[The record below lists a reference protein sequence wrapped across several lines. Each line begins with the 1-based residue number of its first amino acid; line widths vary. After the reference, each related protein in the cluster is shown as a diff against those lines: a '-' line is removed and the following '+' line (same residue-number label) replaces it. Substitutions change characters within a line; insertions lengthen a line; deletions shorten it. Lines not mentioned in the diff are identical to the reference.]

1 MEETTLFFSEC
12 MCNYCHTPVTPR
24 HPRQGRRGGMM
35 RREEG
40 EEMSLGAA
48 GVLVSGKKE
57 EDKEERKNKRAC

>member
-1 MEETTLFFSEC
+1 